1 MSEREFRG
9 SLSAYAA
16 WAGISLNCAIKRN
29 KRGRIAFCRDFPH
42 LVDFL
47 ATERMQRGR
56 GRPQTRP
63 RIYVR
68 IKDKENGN
76 SK

>member
-1 MSEREFRG
+1 MSEKEYRG
-9 SLSAYAA
+9 SLSAYAK
-16 WAGISLNCAIKRN
+16 WAGVSIQCAVMRN
-29 KRGRIAFCRDFPH
+29 KRGKIAFCRDFPH

-47 ATERMQRGR
+47 ATERLQHGR

-63 RIYVR
+63 RIYIR
-68 IKDKENGN
+68 IKDKEYGN